1 MMMISPR
8 CCRATESGHGH
19 LALGGRVVATGTLAG
34 IAQADVT
41 APYLART

>member
-1 MMMISPR
+1 MG
-8 CCRATESGHGH
+8 RA
-19 LALGGRVVATGTLAG
+19 GGRVVATGTPAG